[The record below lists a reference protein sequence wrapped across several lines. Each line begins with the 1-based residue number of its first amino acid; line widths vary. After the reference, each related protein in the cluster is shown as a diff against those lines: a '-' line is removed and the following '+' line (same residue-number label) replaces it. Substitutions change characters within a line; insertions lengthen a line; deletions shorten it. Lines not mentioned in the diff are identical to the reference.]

1 MRVLFFMNQR
11 LFPFFELVLLVLQG
25 ELFNAS
31 KVDDCFCSVVGANLN
46 LLVPCCQVQFLQ

>member
-1 MRVLFFMNQR
+1 VRVLFFMNQR